1 MNSAAGSAT
10 RLQADFVLSG
20 GDFNQSAAKSTGAL
34 HRTPCPPQ
42 SDGGALGV
50 YSTYVLTPE

>member
-34 HRTPCPPQ
+34 HRTPCRR
-42 SDGGALGV
+42 DRKAAGAR
-50 YSTYVLTPE
+50 